1 MYYHYILLW
10 LIICIDL
17 HDLPLLLIVFI
28 ADFEAIWIIYR
39 FGACCVTNEK
49 KHHLQLEEPQP

>member
-39 FGACCVTNEK
+39 FGACCVL
-49 KHHLQLEEPQP
+49 LQMKRNTTYS